1 MKKFVFLT
9 LFLFFI
15 SCGGGDSSSSLSKC
29 GNDVYCGDFC
39 CPQGSCCILSY
50 KKCCPKTHP
59 IYCGYDGMCYKYIPP
74 LDSPCFPTHEPC
86 ASIVN
91 SGLIIPQVLDQ
102 SLNEAVT
109 PVECKR

>member
-1 MKKFVFLT
+1 
-9 LFLFFI
+9 
-15 SCGGGDSSSSLSKC
+15 
-29 GNDVYCGDFC
+29 
-39 CPQGSCCILSY
+39 
-50 KKCCPKTHP
+50 
-59 IYCGYDGMCYKYIPP
+59 MCYKYIPP
-74 LDSPCFPTHEPC
+74 LDSPCFSTHEPC